1 MQGPHLVLA
10 LRWMNLRTELIA
22 PKRAL
27 RQSNAIKV
35 HLVSIKQINATY
47 LVNEDRIL
55 LRFNTPE
62 EVEYRLWITR
72 RVALFILVATTHLL
86 TKKLEQS
93 HAPDTAKAI
102 DAFEKEALVEA
113 SKIANAAPNEYQSGI
128 QFPLGAEPILV
139 MDASCSLIQNTASEE
154 AQSSAQKDTNPE
166 VISIDFILPGGANLN
181 LKLASTMVRA
191 ITLLL
196 DQLRQQAGW
205 GEAIFAMQNDSKTA
219 ADLSEKKSHSSA
231 LH

>member
-1 MQGPHLVLA
+1 M
-10 LRWMNLRTELIA
+10 
-22 PKRAL
+22 
-27 RQSNAIKV
+27 
-35 HLVSIKQINATY
+35 SIKQINATY

-62 EVEYRLWITR
+62 EAEYRLWITR
-72 RVALFILVATTHLL
+72 RVALFILAATTHLL
-86 TKKLEQS
+86 TQKLEQTYT
-93 HAPDTAKAI
+93 AETAKAI
-102 DAFEKEALVEA
+102 DTFEKEALVEA

-128 QFPLGAEPILV
+128 QFPLGSEPILV
-139 MDASCSLIQNTASEE
+139 MDVSCSLLQNNASEGNNTD
-154 AQSSAQKDTNPE
+154 ANSSGNHDI
-166 VISIDFILPGGANLN
+166 ISIDFVLPGGANLN

-205 GEAIFAMQNDSKTA
+205 GEAVFAIQNDGKTA
-219 ADLSEKKSHSSA
+219 ADLHEKKSHSSA

>member
-1 MQGPHLVLA
+1 M
-10 LRWMNLRTELIA
+10 
-22 PKRAL
+22 
-27 RQSNAIKV
+27 
-35 HLVSIKQINATY
+35 SIKQINATY
-47 LVNEDRIL
+47 LANEDRIL

-62 EVEYRLWITR
+62 EAEYRLWITR
-72 RVALFILVATTHLL
+72 RIGLFILAANTHLL
-86 TKKLEQS
+86 TQKLEQT
-93 HAPDTAKAI
+93 HTAETAKAI

-139 MDASCSLIQNTASEE
+139 MDASCSLLQNNASD
-154 AQSSAQKDTNPE
+154 SSNSDAVTSSNHE
-166 VISIDFILPGGANLN
+166 IISIDFALPGGANLN
-181 LKLASTMVRA
+181 LKLTSNMVRA

-205 GEAIFAMQNDSKTA
+205 GEAVFAIQNDGKTT
-219 ADLSEKKSHSSA
+219 ADLHEKKSHSSA

>member
-1 MQGPHLVLA
+1 M
-10 LRWMNLRTELIA
+10 
-22 PKRAL
+22 L
-27 RQSNAIKV
+27 RQSNVNKV
-35 HLVSIKQINATY
+35 KIVSIKQINAAY

-62 EVEYRLWITR
+62 EAEYRLWITR
-72 RVALFILVATTHLL
+72 RVGLFMLVATTHLL
-86 TKKLEQS
+86 TKQLEQS
-93 HAPDTAKAI
+93 HAPETAKAI

-113 SKIANAAPNEYQSGI
+113 SKIANTTPNEYQSGI

-139 MDASCSLIQNTASEE
+139 MDVSCSLLQNNASNNSNSD
-154 AQSSAQKDTNPE
+154 AITSSNQDI
-166 VISIDFILPGGANLN
+166 ISIDFALPGGANLN
-181 LKLASTMVRA
+181 LKLASNMVRA

-205 GEAIFAMQNDSKTA
+205 GEAVFAIQNDGKTT
-219 ADLSEKKSHSSA
+219 ADLNEKNSHSSA

>member
-1 MQGPHLVLA
+1 M
-10 LRWMNLRTELIA
+10 
-22 PKRAL
+22 
-27 RQSNAIKV
+27 
-35 HLVSIKQINATY
+35 SIKQINAAY

-62 EVEYRLWITR
+62 EAEYRLWITR
-72 RVALFILVATTHLL
+72 RIGLFMLVATTHLL
-86 TKKLEQS
+86 TKQLEQS

-113 SKIANAAPNEYQSGI
+113 SKIANATSNEYQSGI
-128 QFPLGAEPILV
+128 HFPLGAEPILV
-139 MDASCSLIQNTASEE
+139 MDVSCSLLQNNTTEVSKSTALTDGNHEI
-154 AQSSAQKDTNPE
+154 
-166 VISIDFILPGGANLN
+166 ISIDFALPGGANLN

-205 GEAIFAMQNDSKTA
+205 GEAIIAIHNDGKTA
-219 ADLSEKKSHSSA
+219 ADLSENKSHSSA

>member
-1 MQGPHLVLA
+1 
-10 LRWMNLRTELIA
+10 
-22 PKRAL
+22 
-27 RQSNAIKV
+27 
-35 HLVSIKQINATY
+35 VSIKQINATY

-62 EVEYRLWITR
+62 EAEYRLWITR
-72 RVALFILVATTHLL
+72 RVGLFMLVATTHLL
-86 TKKLEQS
+86 TKQLEQS

-113 SKIANAAPNEYQSGI
+113 SKIANTTPNEYQSGI

-139 MDASCSLIQNTASEE
+139 MDVSCSLLQNNASNNSNSD
-154 AQSSAQKDTNPE
+154 AITSSNQDI
-166 VISIDFILPGGANLN
+166 ISIDFALPGGANLN
-181 LKLASTMVRA
+181 LKLASNMVRA

-205 GEAIFAMQNDSKTA
+205 GEAVFAIQNDGKTT
-219 ADLSEKKSHSSA
+219 ADLNEKNSHSSA
-231 LH
+231 IH

>member
-1 MQGPHLVLA
+1 
-10 LRWMNLRTELIA
+10 
-22 PKRAL
+22 
-27 RQSNAIKV
+27 
-35 HLVSIKQINATY
+35 VSIKQINAAY

-62 EVEYRLWITR
+62 EAEYRLWITR
-72 RVALFILVATTHLL
+72 RIGLFMLVATTHLL
-86 TKKLEQS
+86 TKQLEQS

-113 SKIANAAPNEYQSGI
+113 SKIANATSNEYQSGI

-139 MDASCSLIQNTASEE
+139 MDVSCSLLQNNASDNSNSD
-154 AQSSAQKDTNPE
+154 AITSSNQDI
-166 VISIDFILPGGANLN
+166 ISIDFALPGGANLN
-181 LKLASTMVRA
+181 LKLASNMVRA

-205 GEAIFAMQNDSKTA
+205 GEAVFAIQNDGKTT
-219 ADLSEKKSHSSA
+219 ADLNEKNSHSSA

>member
-1 MQGPHLVLA
+1 
-10 LRWMNLRTELIA
+10 
-22 PKRAL
+22 
-27 RQSNAIKV
+27 
-35 HLVSIKQINATY
+35 VSIKQINATY

-62 EVEYRLWITR
+62 EAEYRLWITR
-72 RVALFILVATTHLL
+72 RVGLFMLVATTHLS
-86 TKKLEQS
+86 TKQLEQS

-113 SKIANAAPNEYQSGI
+113 SKIANTTPNEYQSGI

-139 MDASCSLIQNTASEE
+139 MDVSCSLLQNNASNNSNSD
-154 AQSSAQKDTNPE
+154 AITSSNQDI
-166 VISIDFILPGGANLN
+166 ISIDFALPGGANLN
-181 LKLASTMVRA
+181 LKLASNMVRA

-205 GEAIFAMQNDSKTA
+205 GEAVFAIQNDGKTT
-219 ADLSEKKSHSSA
+219 ADLNEKNSHSSA

>member
-1 MQGPHLVLA
+1 
-10 LRWMNLRTELIA
+10 
-22 PKRAL
+22 
-27 RQSNAIKV
+27 
-35 HLVSIKQINATY
+35 VSIKQINAAY

-62 EVEYRLWITR
+62 EAEYRLWITR
-72 RVALFILVATTHLL
+72 RIGLFMLVATTHLL
-86 TKKLEQS
+86 TKQLEQS

-102 DAFEKEALVEA
+102 DAFEKEALIEA
-113 SKIANAAPNEYQSGI
+113 SKIANTTTNEYQSGI

-139 MDASCSLIQNTASEE
+139 MDVSCSLLQNNASDANKSNAITDSNHEI
-154 AQSSAQKDTNPE
+154 
-166 VISIDFILPGGANLN
+166 ISIDFVLPGSANLN
-181 LKLASTMVRA
+181 LKLASNMVRA

-205 GEAIFAMQNDSKTA
+205 GEAVFAIQNDGKTT
-219 ADLSEKKSHSSA
+219 ADLNEKNSHSSA

>member
-1 MQGPHLVLA
+1 M
-10 LRWMNLRTELIA
+10 
-22 PKRAL
+22 
-27 RQSNAIKV
+27 
-35 HLVSIKQINATY
+35 SIKQINATY

-62 EVEYRLWITR
+62 EAEYRLWITR
-72 RVALFILVATTHLL
+72 RVGLFMLVATTHLL
-86 TKKLEQS
+86 TKQLEQS

-102 DAFEKEALVEA
+102 DVFEKEALVEA
-113 SKIANAAPNEYQSGI
+113 SKIANTTPNEYQSGI

-139 MDASCSLIQNTASEE
+139 MDVSCSLLQNNASNNSNSD
-154 AQSSAQKDTNPE
+154 AITSSNQDI
-166 VISIDFILPGGANLN
+166 ISIDFALPGGANLN
-181 LKLASTMVRA
+181 LKLASNMVRA

-205 GEAIFAMQNDSKTA
+205 GEAVFAIQNDGKTT
-219 ADLSEKKSHSSA
+219 ADLNEKNSHSSA

>member
-1 MQGPHLVLA
+1 
-10 LRWMNLRTELIA
+10 
-22 PKRAL
+22 
-27 RQSNAIKV
+27 
-35 HLVSIKQINATY
+35 VSIKQINATY

-62 EVEYRLWITR
+62 EAEYRLWITR
-72 RVALFILVATTHLL
+72 RVGLFMLVATTHLL
-86 TKKLEQS
+86 TKQLEQS

-113 SKIANAAPNEYQSGI
+113 SKIANTTPNEYQSGI

-139 MDASCSLIQNTASEE
+139 MDVSCSLLQNNASNNSNSD
-154 AQSSAQKDTNPE
+154 AITSSNQDI
-166 VISIDFILPGGANLN
+166 ISIDFALPGGANLN
-181 LKLASTMVRA
+181 LKLASNMVRA

-205 GEAIFAMQNDSKTA
+205 GEAVFAIQNDGKTT
-219 ADLSEKKSHSSA
+219 ADLNEKNSHSSA

>member
-1 MQGPHLVLA
+1 
-10 LRWMNLRTELIA
+10 
-22 PKRAL
+22 
-27 RQSNAIKV
+27 
-35 HLVSIKQINATY
+35 VSIKQINAAY

-62 EVEYRLWITR
+62 EAEYRLWITR
-72 RVALFILVATTHLL
+72 RVGLFMLVATTHLL
-86 TKKLEQS
+86 TKQLEQS

-113 SKIANAAPNEYQSGI
+113 SKIANTTPNEYQSGI

-139 MDASCSLIQNTASEE
+139 MDVSCSLLQNNASD
-154 AQSSAQKDTNPE
+154 SSNSDAITSSNQDI
-166 VISIDFILPGGANLN
+166 ISIDFALPGGANLN
-181 LKLASTMVRA
+181 LKLASNMVRA

-205 GEAIFAMQNDSKTA
+205 GEAVFAIQNDGKTT
-219 ADLSEKKSHSSA
+219 ADLNEKNSHSSA

>member
-1 MQGPHLVLA
+1 
-10 LRWMNLRTELIA
+10 
-22 PKRAL
+22 
-27 RQSNAIKV
+27 
-35 HLVSIKQINATY
+35 VSIKQINAAY

-55 LRFNTPE
+55 LRCNTPE
-62 EVEYRLWITR
+62 ESEYRLWITR
-72 RVALFILVATTHLL
+72 RIGLFMLVATTHLL
-86 TKKLEQS
+86 TKQLEQS

-113 SKIANAAPNEYQSGI
+113 SKIANTTPNEYQSGI

-139 MDASCSLIQNTASEE
+139 MDVSCSLLQNNASNNSNSD
-154 AQSSAQKDTNPE
+154 AITSSNQDI
-166 VISIDFILPGGANLN
+166 ISIDFVLPGGANLN
-181 LKLASTMVRA
+181 LKLASNMVRA

-205 GEAIFAMQNDSKTA
+205 GEAVFAIQNDGKTT
-219 ADLSEKKSHSSA
+219 ADLHEKKSHSSA

>member
-1 MQGPHLVLA
+1 M
-10 LRWMNLRTELIA
+10 
-22 PKRAL
+22 
-27 RQSNAIKV
+27 
-35 HLVSIKQINATY
+35 SIKQINAAY

-55 LRFNTPE
+55 LRFNTPAE
-62 EVEYRLWITR
+62 AEYRLWITR
-72 RVALFILVATTHLL
+72 RVGLFMLVATTHLL
-86 TKKLEQS
+86 TKQLEQS

-113 SKIANAAPNEYQSGI
+113 SKIANTTPNEYQSGI

-139 MDASCSLIQNTASEE
+139 MDVSCSLLQNNASNNSNSD
-154 AQSSAQKDTNPE
+154 AITSSNQDI
-166 VISIDFILPGGANLN
+166 ISIDFALPGGANLN
-181 LKLASTMVRA
+181 LKLASNMVRA

-205 GEAIFAMQNDSKTA
+205 GEAVFAIQNDGKTT
-219 ADLSEKKSHSSA
+219 ADLNEKNSHSSA

>member
-1 MQGPHLVLA
+1 M
-10 LRWMNLRTELIA
+10 
-22 PKRAL
+22 
-27 RQSNAIKV
+27 
-35 HLVSIKQINATY
+35 SIKQINAAY

-62 EVEYRLWITR
+62 EAEYRLWITR
-72 RVALFILVATTHLL
+72 RVGLFMLVATTHLL
-86 TKKLEQS
+86 TKQLEQS

-113 SKIANAAPNEYQSGI
+113 SKIANTTPNEYQSGI
-128 QFPLGAEPILV
+128 QFPLGSEPILV
-139 MDASCSLIQNTASEE
+139 MDVSCSLLQNNASDANKSNAITDSNHEI
-154 AQSSAQKDTNPE
+154 
-166 VISIDFILPGGANLN
+166 ISIDFVLPGGANLN
-181 LKLASTMVRA
+181 LKLASNMVRA

-205 GEAIFAMQNDSKTA
+205 GEAVFAIQNDGKTT
-219 ADLSEKKSHSSA
+219 ADLNEKNSHSSA

>member
-1 MQGPHLVLA
+1 
-10 LRWMNLRTELIA
+10 
-22 PKRAL
+22 
-27 RQSNAIKV
+27 
-35 HLVSIKQINATY
+35 VSIKQINAAY

-62 EVEYRLWITR
+62 EAEYRLWITR
-72 RVALFILVATTHLL
+72 RIGLFMLVATTHLL
-86 TKKLEQS
+86 TKQLEQS

-113 SKIANAAPNEYQSGI
+113 SKIANTTPNEYQSGI
-128 QFPLGAEPILV
+128 QFPLGSEPILV
-139 MDASCSLIQNTASEE
+139 MDVSCSLLQNNASDANKSNAITDSNHEI
-154 AQSSAQKDTNPE
+154 
-166 VISIDFILPGGANLN
+166 ISIDFVLPGGANLN
-181 LKLASTMVRA
+181 LKLASNMVRA

-205 GEAIFAMQNDSKTA
+205 GEAVIAIQNDGKTT
-219 ADLSEKKSHSSA
+219 ADLNEKNSHSSA

>member
-1 MQGPHLVLA
+1 M
-10 LRWMNLRTELIA
+10 
-22 PKRAL
+22 
-27 RQSNAIKV
+27 
-35 HLVSIKQINATY
+35 SIKQINAAY

-62 EVEYRLWITR
+62 EAEYRFWITR
-72 RVALFILVATTHLL
+72 RIGLFMLVATTHLL
-86 TKKLEQS
+86 TKQLEQS

-113 SKIANAAPNEYQSGI
+113 SKIANATSNEYQSGI
-128 QFPLGAEPILV
+128 HFPLGAEPILV
-139 MDASCSLIQNTASEE
+139 MDVSCSLLQNNATEVSK
-154 AQSSAQKDTNPE
+154 SAALTDGNHE
-166 VISIDFILPGGANLN
+166 IISIDFALPGGANLN

-205 GEAIFAMQNDSKTA
+205 GEAIIAIHNDGKTA
-219 ADLSEKKSHSSA
+219 ADLSENKSHSSA

>member
-1 MQGPHLVLA
+1 M
-10 LRWMNLRTELIA
+10 
-22 PKRAL
+22 
-27 RQSNAIKV
+27 
-35 HLVSIKQINATY
+35 SIKQINAAY

-62 EVEYRLWITR
+62 EAEYRLWITR
-72 RVALFILVATTHLL
+72 RVGLFMLVATTHLS
-86 TKKLEQS
+86 TKQLEQS

-113 SKIANAAPNEYQSGI
+113 SKIANTTPNEYQSGI

-139 MDASCSLIQNTASEE
+139 MDVSCSLLQNNASNNSNSD
-154 AQSSAQKDTNPE
+154 AITSSNQDI
-166 VISIDFILPGGANLN
+166 ISIDFALPGGANLN
-181 LKLASTMVRA
+181 LKLASNMVRA

-205 GEAIFAMQNDSKTA
+205 GEAVFAIQNDGKTT
-219 ADLSEKKSHSSA
+219 ADLNEKNSHSSA